1 MALKE
6 DRDAGPS
13 EIVVARSGGATPRRL
28 RYPFFRTR
36 WRPHLK
42 LAGPA
47 DGPTQ
52 YAYGGKRRRTATAYS
67 SCASRNRE
75 QSEERRV
82 CHEYSSAVDGLT
94 HRRVVQP
101 GCRWVR

>member
-13 EIVVARSGGATPRRL
+13 EIIVARSGGATPRRL
-28 RYPFFRTR
+28 RHTFFRTR
-36 WRPHLK
+36 WQPHLK

-52 YAYGGKRRRTATAYS
+52 YAYGGKRR
-67 SCASRNRE
+67 
-75 QSEERRV
+75 
-82 CHEYSSAVDGLT
+82 
-94 HRRVVQP
+94 
-101 GCRWVR
+101 